1 MCDGQFA
8 PSSRRDGGCDFRELT
23 RRDRAFINVSAS
35 QTSDR
40 DLVERCLEEPA
51 AFEEVF
57 DRHFGAIHRYVAR
70 RLSPACA
77 DDVAAQVFCVAY
89 DKRRQ
94 FAEQRPDGPI
104 APWLFGIATNLVR
117 RHRRDERRQLRAY
130 AKVGVEAAAPDSPE
144 DSTARVDA
152 RRAWPA
158 VARALASLSPGERDV
173 LLLYALAELDY
184 EGIAEALDV
193 PIGTVRSRLSRAR
206 AHARRQLGGDPE
218 HLTLKA
224 AAGTEEG

>member
-1 MCDGQFA
+1 VT
-8 PSSRRDGGCDFRELT
+8 RELAC
-23 RRDRAFINVSAS
+23 RDRAFLSVTPSH
-35 QTSDR
+35 TSDR

-70 RLSPACA
+70 RLSAACA

-94 FAEQRPDGPI
+94 FVEQRPDCPL

-130 AKVGVEAAAPDSPE
+130 ARVGVEAAAPDSPD
-144 DSTARVDA
+144 DSAARLDA
-152 RRAWPA
+152 RRARPA
-158 VARALASLSPGERDV
+158 VARALASLSPDERDV
-173 LLLYALAELDY
+173 LLLYALADLDY
-184 EGIAEALDV
+184 QGIADALEI

-206 AHARRQLGGDPE
+206 ARARRHLGGDAE
-218 HLTLKA
+218 HLTPTA
-224 AAGTEEG
+224 AAGTEGR